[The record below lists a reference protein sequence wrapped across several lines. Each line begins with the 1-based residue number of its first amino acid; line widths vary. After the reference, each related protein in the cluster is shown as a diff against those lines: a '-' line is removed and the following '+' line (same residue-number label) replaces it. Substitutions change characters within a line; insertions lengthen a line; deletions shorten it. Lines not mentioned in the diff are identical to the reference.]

1 MTLTLGD
8 GVVVV
13 LVPLLLTVFVSTNVD
28 PVVAGEADVCSVAA
42 TVAAVPF
49 VSAAGGAA
57 PNEYGSA

>member
-1 MTLTLGD
+1 M
-8 GVVVV
+8 VVV